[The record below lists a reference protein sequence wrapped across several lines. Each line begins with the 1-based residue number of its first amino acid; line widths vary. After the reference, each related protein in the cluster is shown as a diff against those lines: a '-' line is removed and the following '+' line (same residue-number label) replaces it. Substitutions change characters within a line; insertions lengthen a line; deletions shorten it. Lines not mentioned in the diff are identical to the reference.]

1 MNDTCFT
8 CSNPATSR
16 EHVPPACLFPEA
28 KDTDGTQDYRRNLI
42 TVPACKEHNLAK
54 SDDDSYFLWV
64 LSTNLPAN
72 AAARGQVATKLKRAH
87 DRRPALGRSV
97 LSDAKDVVVAD
108 SHSGTK
114 HDAVEVPLDGARFQ
128 KVLELIARG
137 LYYHHFGERW
147 AGNVRVHADFIA
159 FPDTPD
165 PADVDANRLV
175 LFNCA
180 HQLFAAETQ
189 HGENPDVFWYRVH
202 EPMVQYRCLMRL
214 AFYGHCTATVFF
226 GEDSG

>member
-1 MNDTCFT
+1 M
-8 CSNPATSR
+8 SR

-54 SDDDSYFLWV
+54 SDDDLYFLWV

-72 AAARGQVATKLKRAH
+72 AIARGQVATKLKRVH
-87 DRRPALGRSV
+87 NRRPALGSSV

-108 SHSGTK
+108 SHSGTT

-137 LYYHHFGERW
+137 LYSHHFDERW

-159 FPDTPD
+159 FPEA
-165 PADVDANRLV
+165 PAPGDVDANRLV
-175 LFNCA
+175 LFDCA
-180 HQLFAAETQ
+180 QQLFAAETQ

-202 EPMVQYRCLMRL
+202 EPMVQCRCLMRL

-226 GEDSG
+226 GAGSG